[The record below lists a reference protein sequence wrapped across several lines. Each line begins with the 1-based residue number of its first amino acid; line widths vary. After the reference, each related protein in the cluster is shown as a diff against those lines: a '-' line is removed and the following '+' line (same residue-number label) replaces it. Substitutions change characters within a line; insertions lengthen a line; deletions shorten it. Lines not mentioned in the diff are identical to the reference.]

1 MHLKRAFDSN
11 VGQERGV
18 TNFGKRKFEK
28 KKKIINSL
36 IFLLEYRLDL
46 NSVLRERKSP
56 LNDVRVV
63 E

>member
-18 TNFGKRKFEK
+18 TNFGKRIFE
-28 KKKIINSL
+28 KKIINSL

-46 NSVLRERKSP
+46 NSVLRKKDSP

>member
-28 KKKIINSL
+28 KKKINSL

-46 NSVLRERKSP
+46 NSVLRKKDSP

>member
-18 TNFGKRKFEK
+18 INFGKRIFE
-28 KKKIINSL
+28 KKIINSL